1 MEEIKKLERRLND
14 ICAQLNYLYEDKM
27 YGSSSLDP
35 ESIEYLISE
44 LKLEYLRITD
54 RLESLKKPNYSDGEL
69 DLLIN
74 ELKSYQDKDVYYDIR
89 LSNSPLYIGEIRVTY
104 YNPTRFLGDIGYE
117 LKPEYRGNG
126 YMLKALNVLKEP
138 LIKKGLTK
146 PKFTVFPDNIPSVKT
161 IEHFGGVKIGS
172 TGFYDIYEANIEE
185 DTDKKVR

>member
-69 DLLIN
+69 DLLVN
-74 ELKSYQDKDVYYDIR
+74 EIKSYQDKDVYYDIR

-117 LKPEYRGNG
+117 LKPEFRGNG
-126 YMLKALNVLKEP
+126 YMIKALNVLREP
-138 LIKKGLTK
+138 LKEKGLLH
-146 PKFTVFPDNIPSVKT
+146 PKFTVFPNNISSVKT
-161 IEHFGGVKIGS
+161 IEKFGGKKIGS
-172 TGFYDIYEANIEE
+172 TGFYDIYQADLEE
-185 DTDKKVR
+185 DNKKVR